1 MAALFGLHRAT
12 RSASRISLISKRT
25 GRLFM
30 HSFFSFKAR
39 AFGPPLT
46 FASARSFSRSSIIIS
61 PPSLGS
67 RLAFEWMHGRW
78 VVADPTDIC
87 KSSDF
92 LHVLDMADKL
102 ATRLNN
108 FSTDLDRRSRAH
120 CDRTPLISWFALR
133 RSAPSSWTHGDT
145 RRFSLG
151 ASTHWER
158 RHRRFASLGGFTRT
172 TIQLCP
178 DSSISIWEQLATQSM
193 SQQSPDEQEDYC
205 SKAFRCIML
214 SFISG
219 LKGEAVSLSHR
230 AT

>member
-1 MAALFGLHRAT
+1 
-12 RSASRISLISKRT
+12 
-25 GRLFM
+25 M

-133 RSAPSSWTHGDT
+133 RSAPSSSTHGDT

-158 RHRRFASLGGFTRT
+158 RHKEIRIIGRIYSHDNSTLPGFLNFYLGTARHAKYVPTEPRRAGGLLFEGVPVHHAVVYQRAEGRGCFVESPRH
-172 TIQLCP
+172 L
-178 DSSISIWEQLATQSM
+178 TQ
-193 SQQSPDEQEDYC
+193 
-205 SKAFRCIML
+205 
-214 SFISG
+214 
-219 LKGEAVSLSHR
+219 
-230 AT
+230 